1 MELAIIGPNN
11 AGKTTLVEVCTFSLL
26 QPVNEAAERQITR

>member
-11 AGKTTLVEVCTFSLL
+11 AGKTTLVEVCTFSLP
-26 QPVNEAAERQITR
+26 QPVNELLSREASK